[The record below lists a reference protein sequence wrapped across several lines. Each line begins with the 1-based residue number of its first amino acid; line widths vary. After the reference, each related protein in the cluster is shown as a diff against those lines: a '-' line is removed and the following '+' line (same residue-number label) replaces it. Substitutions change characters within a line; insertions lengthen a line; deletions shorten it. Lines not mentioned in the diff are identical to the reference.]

1 MRYINTCLLPFFI
14 SRKELISYGFRLKSE
29 VFFMDLKQLRDG
41 IDGIDKEILSLF
53 MKRMELCKGV
63 ADYKKKHDM
72 PVFQGG
78 REQQVIDRIQEL
90 TEDKRLEKGTAALFT
105 TIMDI
110 SKILQNRTIL
120 SESPDYTF
128 TSPDFAGA
136 KRIGCQGTSGANSEA
151 AAEKVFGKR
160 DFSFYPSFEE
170 VFKAVQAGEVDYGVL
185 PVQNST
191 AGSVD
196 STYDLMANYPF
207 YIVKMVTLE
216 INHCLAVKKGT
227 KLEDITCVYSHRQA
241 LSQCEVFLS
250 KTGLKKAEYSNTAT
264 AAEKV
269 LNSGEPI
276 AAICSVDCAEK
287 LGLEV
292 LARDIADC
300 TINRTQFIIIS
311 KDMQVADDSDAVS
324 VMLTIP
330 HTKGS
335 LYRLLTKF
343 YVNGMNLLR
352 IESRPIRDGSFDVM
366 FFLDFS
372 GKLTDPSVK
381 AVLRDLEEN
390 LENFRCIGTF
400 KSE

>member
-1 MRYINTCLLPFFI
+1 
-14 SRKELISYGFRLKSE
+14 
-29 VFFMDLKQLRDG
+29 MDLKQLRDG
-41 IDGIDKEILSLF
+41 IDNVDSEILSLF
-53 MKRMELCKGV
+53 MKRMELCRGV
-63 ADYKKKHDM
+63 ADYKKEHNM

-78 REQQVIDRIQEL
+78 REQQIIDRIVEL
-90 TEDKRLEKGTAALFT
+90 TNDKNLEKGTSALFT

-120 SESPDYTF
+120 AENRNYKYTA
-128 TSPDFAGA
+128 PDFAGA
-136 KRIGCQGTSGANSEA
+136 KKIGCQGTSGANSEA
-151 AAEKVFGKR
+151 AAKKVFGDR
-160 DFSFYPSFEE
+160 EFTFYPSFEE
-170 VFKAVQAGEVDYGVL
+170 VFKAVQSGEADYGVL

-216 INHCLAVKKGT
+216 INHCLAAKKGT

-250 KTGLKKAEYSNTAT
+250 KTGLKKHEYSNTAT

-269 LNSGEPI
+269 LNSSEPI

-287 LGLEV
+287 LGLEIIEKN
-292 LARDIADC
+292 IADC
-300 TINRTQFIIIS
+300 TINRTQFIVIA
-311 KDMQVADDSDAVS
+311 KDMQVAEDSDAVS

-330 HTKGS
+330 HKEGS

-343 YVNGMNLLR
+343 YVNNMNLLR
-352 IESRPIRDGSFDVM
+352 IESRPIRDGSFNVM

-372 GKLTDPSVK
+372 GKMADPNVE

-390 LENFRCIGTF
+390 LDFFRCIGTF
-400 KSE
+400 KNETFS

>member
-1 MRYINTCLLPFFI
+1 
-14 SRKELISYGFRLKSE
+14 
-29 VFFMDLKQLRDG
+29 MDLKQLRDG
-41 IDGIDKEILSLF
+41 IDDVDSEILSLF
-53 MKRMELCKGV
+53 MKRMELCRGV
-63 ADYKKKHDM
+63 ADYKKEHNM

-78 REQQVIDRIQEL
+78 REQQIIDRIVEL
-90 TEDKRLEKGTAALFT
+90 TNDKNLEKGTSALFT

-120 SESPDYTF
+120 EDNIDYKYTA
-128 TSPDFAGA
+128 PDFAGA
-136 KRIGCQGTSGANSEA
+136 KKIGCQGTSGANSEA
-151 AAEKVFGKR
+151 AAKKVFGDR
-160 DFSFYPSFEE
+160 EFTFYPSFEE
-170 VFKAVQAGEVDYGVL
+170 VFKAVQSGEADYGVL

-196 STYDLMANYPF
+196 STYDLMAKYPF

-216 INHCLAVKKGT
+216 INHCLAAKKGT
-227 KLEDITCVYSHRQA
+227 KIEDITCVYSHRQA

-250 KTGLKKAEYSNTAT
+250 KTGLKKHEYSNTAT
-264 AAEKV
+264 AAQKV
-269 LNSGEPI
+269 ADSNEPI

-292 LARDIADC
+292 IARDIADC
-300 TINRTQFIIIS
+300 TINRTQFIIIA
-311 KDMQVADDSDAVS
+311 KDMQVAEDSDAVS

-330 HTKGS
+330 HKEGS

-343 YVNGMNLLR
+343 YVNNMNLLR

-372 GKLTDPSVK
+372 GKMSDPNVE
-381 AVLRDLEEN
+381 AVLRDLAEN
-390 LENFRCIGTF
+390 LEDFRCIGTF
-400 KSE
+400 KNETFS

>member
-1 MRYINTCLLPFFI
+1 
-14 SRKELISYGFRLKSE
+14 
-29 VFFMDLKQLRDG
+29 MDLKQLRDG
-41 IDGIDKEILSLF
+41 IDDVDSEILSLF
-53 MKRMELCKGV
+53 LKRMELCRGV
-63 ADYKKKHDM
+63 ADYKKEHNM

-78 REQQVIDRIQEL
+78 REQQIIDRIVEL
-90 TEDKRLEKGTAALFT
+90 TADKNLEKGTSALFT

-120 SESPDYTF
+120 KENRDYNYTA
-128 TSPDFAGA
+128 PDFAGA
-136 KRIGCQGTSGANSEA
+136 KKIGCQGTSGANSEA
-151 AAEKVFGKR
+151 AAKQVFGDR
-160 DFSFYPSFEE
+160 EFTFYPSFEE
-170 VFKAVQAGEVDYGVL
+170 VFKAVQSGEADYGVL

-196 STYDLMANYPF
+196 STYDLMAKYPF

-216 INHCLAVKKGT
+216 INHCLAAKKGT

-250 KTGLKKAEYSNTAT
+250 KTGLKKHEYSNTAT

-269 LNSGEPI
+269 LNSDEPI

-292 LARDIADC
+292 IARDIADC
-300 TINRTQFIIIS
+300 TINRTQFIIIA
-311 KDMQVADDSDAVS
+311 KDMQVAEDSDAVS

-330 HTKGS
+330 HTEGS

-343 YVNGMNLLR
+343 YVNNMNLLR

-372 GKLTDPSVK
+372 GKMSDPNVE
-381 AVLRDLEEN
+381 AVLRDLAEN
-390 LENFRCIGTF
+390 LEDFRCIGTF
-400 KSE
+400 KNETFS

>member
-1 MRYINTCLLPFFI
+1 
-14 SRKELISYGFRLKSE
+14 
-29 VFFMDLKQLRDG
+29 MDLKQLRDG
-41 IDGIDKEILSLF
+41 IDDVDSEILSLF
-53 MKRMELCKGV
+53 MKRMELCRGV
-63 ADYKKKHDM
+63 ADYKKEHNM

-78 REQQVIDRIQEL
+78 REQQVIDRIVEL
-90 TEDKRLEKGTAALFT
+90 TNDKNLEKGTAALFT

-120 SESPDYTF
+120 EESNDYTYI
-128 TSPDFAGA
+128 SPDFAGA
-136 KRIGCQGTSGANSEA
+136 KKIGCQGTSGANSEA
-151 AAEKVFGKR
+151 AAKKVFGDR
-160 DFSFYPSFEE
+160 EFTFYPSFEE
-170 VFKAVQAGEVDYGVL
+170 VFKAVQSGEADYGVL

-196 STYDLMANYPF
+196 STYDLMAKYPF

-216 INHCLAVKKGT
+216 INHCLAAKKGT
-227 KLEDITCVYSHRQA
+227 KIEDITCVYSHRQA

-250 KTGLKKAEYSNTAT
+250 KTGLKKHEYSNTAT

-269 LNSGEPI
+269 LSSNEPI

-292 LARDIADC
+292 IARDIADC
-300 TINRTQFIIIS
+300 TINRTQFIIIA
-311 KDMQVADDSDAVS
+311 KDMQVAEDSDAVS

-330 HTKGS
+330 HKEGS

-343 YVNGMNLLR
+343 FVNNMNLLR

-372 GKLTDPSVK
+372 GKMSDPNVK

-390 LENFRCIGTF
+390 LEDFRCIGTF
-400 KSE
+400 KNETFS

>member
-1 MRYINTCLLPFFI
+1 
-14 SRKELISYGFRLKSE
+14 
-29 VFFMDLKQLRDG
+29 MDLKQLRDG
-41 IDGIDKEILSLF
+41 IDEIDSEILSLF
-53 MKRMELCKGV
+53 MKRMELCGEV
-63 ADYKKKHDM
+63 ADYKKEHKM

-78 REQQVIDRIQEL
+78 REQEIIDRIKKL
-90 TEDKRLEKGTAALFT
+90 TANEKLENGTTALFT
-105 TIMDI
+105 NIMDI

-120 SESPDYTF
+120 TDSHDYSY
-128 TSPDFAGA
+128 TSPDFEGA
-136 KRIGCQGTSGANSEA
+136 ERIGCQGTSGANSEA
-151 AAEKVFGKR
+151 AAVKVFGER
-160 DFSFYPSFEE
+160 DFTFYPSFED

-196 STYDLMANYPF
+196 STYDLMAKYPF

-216 INHCLAVKKGT
+216 IDHCLAAKKGT

-250 KTGLKKAEYSNTAT
+250 RTKLKKHEYSNTAT
-264 AAEKV
+264 AAEKI
-269 LNSGEPI
+269 LNSSEPI
-276 AAICSVDCAEK
+276 AAICSTACAEK
-287 LGLEV
+287 LGLEI
-292 LARDIADC
+292 LARNIADC

-311 KDMQVADDSDAVS
+311 KDLQVAEESDAVS

-330 HTKGS
+330 HKEGS

-352 IESRPIRDGSFDVM
+352 IENRPIRDGSFDVM

-372 GKLTDPSVK
+372 GKLSDPSVK

-390 LENFRCIGTF
+390 LSNFRCIGTF
-400 KSE
+400 RSQ

>member
-1 MRYINTCLLPFFI
+1 
-14 SRKELISYGFRLKSE
+14 
-29 VFFMDLKQLRDG
+29 MDLKQLRDG
-41 IDGIDKEILSLF
+41 IDDVDSEILSLF
-53 MKRMELCKGV
+53 MKRMELCRGV
-63 ADYKKKHDM
+63 ADYKKEHNM

-78 REQQVIDRIQEL
+78 REQQVIDRIVEL
-90 TEDKRLEKGTAALFT
+90 TNDKNLEKGTAALFT

-120 SESPDYTF
+120 EESNDYKYI
-128 TSPDFAGA
+128 SPDFAGA
-136 KRIGCQGTSGANSEA
+136 KKIGCQGTSGANSEA
-151 AAEKVFGKR
+151 AAKKVFGDR
-160 DFSFYPSFEE
+160 EFTFYPSFEE
-170 VFKAVQAGEVDYGVL
+170 VFKAVQSGEADYGVL

-196 STYDLMANYPF
+196 STYDLMAKYPF

-216 INHCLAVKKGT
+216 INHCLAAKKGT
-227 KLEDITCVYSHRQA
+227 KIEDITCVYSHRQA

-250 KTGLKKAEYSNTAT
+250 KTGLKKHEYSNTAT

-269 LNSGEPI
+269 LSSDEPI

-292 LARDIADC
+292 IARDIADC
-300 TINRTQFIIIS
+300 TINRTQFIIIA
-311 KDMQVADDSDAVS
+311 KDMQVAEDSDAVS

-330 HTKGS
+330 HKEGS

-343 YVNGMNLLR
+343 FVNNMNLLR

-372 GKLTDPSVK
+372 GKMSDPNVK

-390 LENFRCIGTF
+390 LEDFRCIGTF
-400 KSE
+400 KNETFS

>member
-1 MRYINTCLLPFFI
+1 
-14 SRKELISYGFRLKSE
+14 
-29 VFFMDLKQLRDG
+29 MDLKQLRDG
-41 IDGIDKEILSLF
+41 IDEIDSGILSLF
-53 MKRMELCKGV
+53 MKRMELCRDV
-63 ADYKKKHDM
+63 ADYKRQHCR
-72 PVFQGG
+72 PVVHGG
-78 REQQVIDRIQEL
+78 REKEVIDRIKKLTDNKEL
-90 TEDKRLEKGTAALFT
+90 ENGTTALFT
-105 TIMDI
+105 NIMDI
-110 SKILQNRTIL
+110 SKILQNRSIITG
-120 SESPDYTF
+120 SDDYSYTA
-128 TSPDFAGA
+128 PDFRGAG
-136 KRIGCQGTSGANSEA
+136 KVGCQGTSGANSESA
-151 AAEKVFGKR
+151 AKTVFGDR
-160 DFSFYPSFEE
+160 EFTFYPSFED

-196 STYDLMANYPF
+196 STYDLMAKYPF

-216 INHCLAVKKGT
+216 INHCLAAKKGT
-227 KLEDITCVYSHRQA
+227 KLEDITRVYSHKQA

-250 KTGLKKAEYSNTAT
+250 RTGLKKHEYSNTAT

-269 LNSGEPI
+269 LRSSEPI
-276 AAICSVDCAEK
+276 AAICSVDCAK
-287 LGLEV
+287 RLGLEV
-292 LARDIADC
+292 IARNIADC

-311 KDMQVADDSDAVS
+311 RDLQVAENSDAVS

-330 HTKGS
+330 HREGS

-343 YVNGMNLLR
+343 FVNGMNLLR

-372 GKLTDPSVK
+372 GKLSDPSVK

-390 LENFRCIGTF
+390 LSNFRCIGTF

>member
-1 MRYINTCLLPFFI
+1 
-14 SRKELISYGFRLKSE
+14 
-29 VFFMDLKQLRDG
+29 MDLKQLRDG
-41 IDGIDKEILSLF
+41 IDDVDSEILSLF
-53 MKRMELCKGV
+53 MKRMELCRGV
-63 ADYKKKHDM
+63 ADYKKEHNM

-78 REQQVIDRIQEL
+78 REQQIIDRIVEL
-90 TEDKRLEKGTAALFT
+90 TADKNLEKGTSALFT

-120 SESPDYTF
+120 EDNKDYNYTA
-128 TSPDFAGA
+128 PDFAGA
-136 KRIGCQGTSGANSEA
+136 KKIGCQGTSGANSEA
-151 AAEKVFGKR
+151 AAKKVFGDR
-160 DFSFYPSFEE
+160 EFTFYPSFEE
-170 VFKAVQAGEVDYGVL
+170 VFKAVQSGEADYGVL

-196 STYDLMANYPF
+196 STYDLMAKYPF

-216 INHCLAVKKGT
+216 INHCLAAKKGT

-250 KTGLKKAEYSNTAT
+250 KTGLKKHEYSNTAT
-264 AAEKV
+264 AAQKV
-269 LNSGEPI
+269 ADSSEPI

-292 LARDIADC
+292 IARDIADC
-300 TINRTQFIIIS
+300 TINRTQFIIIA
-311 KDMQVADDSDAVS
+311 KDMQVAEDSDAVS

-330 HTKGS
+330 HKEGS

-343 YVNGMNLLR
+343 YVNNMNLLR

-372 GKLTDPSVK
+372 GKMSDPNVE
-381 AVLRDLEEN
+381 AVLRDLAEN
-390 LENFRCIGTF
+390 LDFFRCIGTF
-400 KSE
+400 KNETFS

>member
-1 MRYINTCLLPFFI
+1 
-14 SRKELISYGFRLKSE
+14 
-29 VFFMDLKQLRDG
+29 MDLKQLRDG
-41 IDGIDKEILSLF
+41 IDDVDSEILSLF
-53 MKRMELCKGV
+53 MKRMKLCRGV
-63 ADYKKKHDM
+63 ADYKKEHNM

-78 REQQVIDRIQEL
+78 REQQIIDRIVEL
-90 TEDKRLEKGTAALFT
+90 TADKNLEKGTSALFT

-120 SESPDYTF
+120 EDKKDFKYTA
-128 TSPDFAGA
+128 PDFAGA
-136 KRIGCQGTSGANSEA
+136 KKIGCQGTSGANSEA
-151 AAEKVFGKR
+151 AAKKVFGER
-160 DFSFYPSFEE
+160 EFTFYPSFEE
-170 VFKAVQAGEVDYGVL
+170 VFKAVQSGEADYGVL

-196 STYDLMANYPF
+196 STYDLMAKYPF

-216 INHCLAVKKGT
+216 INHCLAAKKGT
-227 KLEDITCVYSHRQA
+227 KIEDITCVYSHRQA

-250 KTGLKKAEYSNTAT
+250 KTGLKKHEYSNTAT

-269 LNSGEPI
+269 LNSDEPI

-292 LARDIADC
+292 IARDIADC
-300 TINRTQFIIIS
+300 TINRTQFIIIA
-311 KDMQVADDSDAVS
+311 KDMQVAEDSDAVS

-330 HTKGS
+330 HKEGS

-343 YVNGMNLLR
+343 YVNNMNLLR

-372 GKLTDPSVK
+372 GKMSDPNVE
-381 AVLRDLEEN
+381 AVLRDLAEN
-390 LENFRCIGTF
+390 LEDFRCIGTF
-400 KSE
+400 KNETFS

>member
-1 MRYINTCLLPFFI
+1 
-14 SRKELISYGFRLKSE
+14 
-29 VFFMDLKQLRDG
+29 MDLKQLRDG
-41 IDGIDKEILSLF
+41 IDGIDGEILSLF
-53 MKRMELCKGV
+53 MKRMELCRKV
-63 ADYKKKHDM
+63 ADFKKQHEM

-78 REQQVIDRIQEL
+78 REQQIIDRIKVL
-90 TEDKRLEKGTAALFT
+90 TGDRDLENGTAALFT

-110 SKILQNRTIL
+110 SKILQNRAIL
-120 SESPDYTF
+120 AGSEDYSYTA
-128 TSPDFAGA
+128 PDFRGA
-136 KRIGCQGTSGANSEA
+136 ARVGCQGTSGANSEA
-151 AAEKVFGKR
+151 AARTVFGDR
-160 DFSFYPSFEE
+160 QFDFYPSFEG
-170 VFKAVQAGEVDYGVL
+170 VFRAVQDGEIDYGVL

-196 STYDLMANYPF
+196 STYDLMAKYPF

-227 KLEDITCVYSHRQA
+227 KIEDISCVYSHRQA

-250 KTGLKKAEYSNTAT
+250 RTRLKKAEYSNTAT

-269 LNSGEPI
+269 LKSSEPI
-276 AAICSVDCAEK
+276 AAICSVDCAER
-287 LGLEV
+287 LGLEI

-311 KDMQVADDSDAVS
+311 RDLQVAEESDSVS
-324 VMLTIP
+324 VMLAIP
-330 HTKGS
+330 HKEGS

-372 GKLTDPSVK
+372 GRLSDPGVK

-390 LENFRCIGTF
+390 LDTFRCIGTF

>member
-1 MRYINTCLLPFFI
+1 
-14 SRKELISYGFRLKSE
+14 
-29 VFFMDLKQLRDG
+29 MDLKQLRDG
-41 IDGIDKEILSLF
+41 IDEIDSGILSLF
-53 MKRMELCKGV
+53 LKRMELCRNV
-63 ADYKKKHDM
+63 ADYKREHKM

-78 REQQVIDRIQEL
+78 REQEIIDRIKKL
-90 TEDKRLEKGTAALFT
+90 TANENLENGTTALFT
-105 TIMDI
+105 NIMDI

-120 SESPDYTF
+120 TESGDYSY
-128 TSPDFAGA
+128 TSPNFEGA
-136 KRIGCQGTSGANSEA
+136 EKIGCQGTSGANSEA

-160 DFSFYPSFEE
+160 EFTFYPSFED
-170 VFKAVQAGEVDYGVL
+170 VFKAVQAGDVDYGVL

-196 STYDLMANYPF
+196 STYDLMAKYPF

-216 INHCLAVKKGT
+216 IDHCLAAKKGT
-227 KLEDITCVYSHRQA
+227 KIEDISCVFSHKQA

-250 KTGLKKAEYSNTAT
+250 RTKLKKAEYSNTAT

-269 LNSGEPI
+269 LRSDEPI
-276 AAICSVDCAEK
+276 AAICSTSCAEK
-287 LGLEV
+287 LGLEI
-292 LARDIADC
+292 LAKNIADC

-311 KDMQVADDSDAVS
+311 KDLQVADESDAVS

-330 HTKGS
+330 HKEGS

-343 YVNGMNLLR
+343 FVNGMNLLR
-352 IESRPIRDGSFDVM
+352 IENRPIRDGSFDVM

-372 GKLTDPSVK
+372 GKLSDPSVK

-390 LENFRCIGTF
+390 LSNFRCIGTF

>member
-1 MRYINTCLLPFFI
+1 
-14 SRKELISYGFRLKSE
+14 
-29 VFFMDLKQLRDG
+29 MDLKQLRDG
-41 IDGIDKEILSLF
+41 IDNVDSEILSLF
-53 MKRMELCKGV
+53 MKRMELCRGV
-63 ADYKKKHDM
+63 ADYKKEHNM

-78 REQQVIDRIQEL
+78 REQQIIDRIVEL
-90 TEDKRLEKGTAALFT
+90 TNDKNLEKGTSALFT

-120 SESPDYTF
+120 AENRNYKYTA
-128 TSPDFAGA
+128 PDFAGA
-136 KRIGCQGTSGANSEA
+136 KKIGCQGTSGANSEA
-151 AAEKVFGKR
+151 AAKKVFGDR
-160 DFSFYPSFEE
+160 EFTFYPSFEE
-170 VFKAVQAGEVDYGVL
+170 VFKAVQSGEADYGVL

-216 INHCLAVKKGT
+216 INHCLAAKKGT

-250 KTGLKKAEYSNTAT
+250 KTGLKKHEYSNTAT

-269 LNSGEPI
+269 LNSSEPI

-287 LGLEV
+287 LGLEIIEKN
-292 LARDIADC
+292 IADC
-300 TINRTQFIIIS
+300 TINRTQFIVIA
-311 KDMQVADDSDAVS
+311 KDMQVAEDSDAVS

-330 HTKGS
+330 HKEGS

-343 YVNGMNLLR
+343 YVNNMNLLR
-352 IESRPIRDGSFDVM
+352 IESRPIRDGSFNVM

-372 GKLTDPSVK
+372 GKMTDPNVE

-390 LENFRCIGTF
+390 LDFFRCIGTF
-400 KSE
+400 KNETFS

>member
-1 MRYINTCLLPFFI
+1 
-14 SRKELISYGFRLKSE
+14 
-29 VFFMDLKQLRDG
+29 MDLKQLRDG
-41 IDGIDKEILSLF
+41 IDEIDSGILSLF
-53 MKRMELCKGV
+53 LKRMELCRNV
-63 ADYKKKHDM
+63 ADYKREHKM

-78 REQQVIDRIQEL
+78 REQEIIDRIKKL
-90 TEDKRLEKGTAALFT
+90 TANENLENGTTALFT
-105 TIMDI
+105 NIMDI

-120 SESPDYTF
+120 TESSDYSY
-128 TSPDFAGA
+128 TSPNFEGA
-136 KRIGCQGTSGANSEA
+136 EKRGCQGTSGANSEA

-160 DFSFYPSFEE
+160 EFTFYPSFED
-170 VFKAVQAGEVDYGVL
+170 VFKAVQAGDVDYGVL

-196 STYDLMANYPF
+196 STYDLMAKYPF

-216 INHCLAVKKGT
+216 IDHCLAAKKGT
-227 KLEDITCVYSHRQA
+227 KIEDISCVFSHKQA

-250 KTGLKKAEYSNTAT
+250 RTKLKKAEYSNTAT

-269 LNSGEPI
+269 LRSDEPI
-276 AAICSVDCAEK
+276 AAICSTSCAEK
-287 LGLEV
+287 LGLEI
-292 LARDIADC
+292 LAKNIADC

-311 KDMQVADDSDAVS
+311 KDLQVADESDAVS

-330 HTKGS
+330 HKEGS

-343 YVNGMNLLR
+343 FVNGMNLLR
-352 IESRPIRDGSFDVM
+352 IENRPIRDGSFDVM

-372 GKLTDPSVK
+372 GKLSDPSVK

-390 LENFRCIGTF
+390 LSNFRCIGTF

>member
-1 MRYINTCLLPFFI
+1 
-14 SRKELISYGFRLKSE
+14 
-29 VFFMDLKQLRDG
+29 MDLKQLRDG
-41 IDGIDKEILSLF
+41 IDEIDSDILSLF
-53 MKRMELCKGV
+53 LKRMELCREV
-63 ADYKKKHDM
+63 ADYKKQRNM

-78 REQQVIDRIQEL
+78 REQEIIDRIKKL
-90 TEDKRLEKGTAALFT
+90 TANKRLENGTTALFT
-105 TIMDI
+105 NIMDI

-120 SESPDYTF
+120 TDSRDYSY

-136 KRIGCQGTSGANSEA
+136 KKIGCQGTSGANSEA

-160 DFSFYPSFEE
+160 NFIFYPSFED

-207 YIVKMVTLE
+207 YIVNMVTLE
-216 INHCLAVKKGT
+216 IDHCLAAKKGT
-227 KLEDITCVYSHRQA
+227 KIEDITCVYSHRQA
-241 LSQCEVFLS
+241 LSQCEVFLTRTKLRKS
-250 KTGLKKAEYSNTAT
+250 EYSNTAT

-269 LNSGEPI
+269 LRSEEPI
-276 AAICSVDCAEK
+276 AAICSTACAEK

-292 LARDIADC
+292 LARNIADC

-311 KDMQVADDSDAVS
+311 KDLQVADDSDAVS

-330 HTKGS
+330 HTEGS

-343 YVNGMNLLR
+343 FVNGMNLLR

-372 GKLTDPSVK
+372 GKLSDASVK

-390 LENFRCIGTF
+390 LSNFRCIGTF

>member
-1 MRYINTCLLPFFI
+1 
-14 SRKELISYGFRLKSE
+14 
-29 VFFMDLKQLRDG
+29 MDLKQLRDG

-330 HTKGS
+330 NTKGS

-372 GKLTDPSVK
+372 GKLSDPSVK

>member
-1 MRYINTCLLPFFI
+1 
-14 SRKELISYGFRLKSE
+14 
-29 VFFMDLKQLRDG
+29 MDLKQLRDG
-41 IDGIDKEILSLF
+41 IDDIDSSILSLF

-63 ADYKKKHDM
+63 ADFKKEHNM

-78 REQQVIDRIQEL
+78 REQEVIDRIKEL
-90 TEDKRLEKGTAALFT
+90 TGNKELEKGTAALFT

-110 SKILQNRTIL
+110 SKILQNRTIHAAA
-120 SESPDYTF
+120 PDYIY

-136 KRIGCQGTSGANSEA
+136 RTIGCQGTSGANSESA
-151 AAEKVFGKR
+151 ARKVFGDR
-160 DFSFYPSFEE
+160 DFTFYPSFED

-196 STYDLMANYPF
+196 STYDLMAKYPF

-216 INHCLAVKKGT
+216 INHCLAAKKGT
-227 KLEDITCVYSHRQA
+227 MLEDITCVYSHRQA

-250 KTGLKKAEYSNTAT
+250 RTGLKKHEYSNTAT

-269 LNSGEPI
+269 LRSEEPI

-287 LGLEV
+287 LGLEI

-311 KDMQVADDSDAVS
+311 RDLQVADDSDSVS

-330 HTKGS
+330 HTEGS

-343 YVNGMNLLR
+343 FVNNMNLLR

-372 GKLTDPSVK
+372 GKLSDPGVK
-381 AVLRDLEEN
+381 AVLRDLDEN
-390 LENFRCIGTF
+390 LEDFRCIGTF

>member
-1 MRYINTCLLPFFI
+1 
-14 SRKELISYGFRLKSE
+14 
-29 VFFMDLKQLRDG
+29 MDLKQLRDG
-41 IDGIDKEILSLF
+41 IDDIDKEILSLF

-63 ADYKKKHDM
+63 ADYKKEHKM

-78 REQQVIDRIQEL
+78 REQQIIDRIKALTNAPEL
-90 TEDKRLEKGTAALFT
+90 ENGTSALFT
-105 TIMDI
+105 NIMDI

-120 SESPDYTF
+120 TDSHDYSF
-128 TSPDFAGA
+128 TAPDFAGA
-136 KRIGCQGTSGANSEA
+136 KRVGCQGTSGANSEA
-151 AAEKVFGKR
+151 AAEKVFGR
-160 DFSFYPSFEE
+160 REFTFYPSFED
-170 VFKAVQAGEVDYGVL
+170 VFKAVQAGEMEYGVL

-216 INHCLAVKKGT
+216 IDHCLAAKKGT

-250 KTGLKKAEYSNTAT
+250 KTKLKKSEYSNTAT

-269 LNSGEPI
+269 LRSSEPI
-276 AAICSVDCAEK
+276 AAICSTSCAEK
-287 LGLEV
+287 LGLEII
-292 LARDIADC
+292 ARDIADC

-311 KDMQVADDSDAVS
+311 KDLQVADESDAVS

-330 HTKGS
+330 HKEGS

-390 LENFRCIGTF
+390 LSNFRCIGTF

>member
-1 MRYINTCLLPFFI
+1 
-14 SRKELISYGFRLKSE
+14 
-29 VFFMDLKQLRDG
+29 MDLKQLRDG
-41 IDGIDKEILSLF
+41 IDEIDSEILALF
-53 MKRMELCKGV
+53 MKRMELCRWV
-63 ADYKKKHDM
+63 ADYKKQHDM

-78 REQQVIDRIQEL
+78 REQEIIDRIKKL
-90 TEDKRLEKGTAALFT
+90 TANEKLENGTTALFT
-105 TIMDI
+105 NIMDI

-120 SESPDYTF
+120 TDSHDYSYTA
-128 TSPDFAGA
+128 PDFKGA
-136 KRIGCQGTSGANSEA
+136 KKIGCQGTSGANSEA
-151 AAEKVFGKR
+151 AAIKVFGER
-160 DFSFYPSFEE
+160 DFTFYPSFED

-196 STYDLMANYPF
+196 STYDLMAKYPF

-216 INHCLAVKKGT
+216 IDHCLAAKKGT
-227 KLEDITCVYSHRQA
+227 KIEDITCVYSHRQA

-250 KTGLKKAEYSNTAT
+250 RTRLKKHEYSNTAT

-269 LNSGEPI
+269 LGSSEPI
-276 AAICSVDCAEK
+276 AAICSTSCAEK
-287 LGLEV
+287 LGLEI

-311 KDMQVADDSDAVS
+311 RDLQVAEESDAVS

-330 HTKGS
+330 HKEGS

-343 YVNGMNLLR
+343 FVNGMNLLR
-352 IESRPIRDGSFDVM
+352 IENRPIRDGSFDVM

-372 GKLTDPSVK
+372 GKLSDPSVK

-390 LENFRCIGTF
+390 LSNFRCIGTF
-400 KSE
+400 RSQ

>member
-1 MRYINTCLLPFFI
+1 
-14 SRKELISYGFRLKSE
+14 
-29 VFFMDLKQLRDG
+29 MDLKQLRDG
-41 IDGIDKEILSLF
+41 IDDIDAEILALF
-53 MKRMELCKGV
+53 MKRMELCQSV
-63 ADYKKKHDM
+63 ADYKKEHAM

-78 REQQVIDRIQEL
+78 REQQIIDHIREL
-90 TEDKRLEKGTAALFT
+90 TGNKELENGTTALFT
-105 TIMDI
+105 NIMDI
-110 SKILQNRTIL
+110 SKILQNRSIL
-120 SESPDYTF
+120 VDSNDYSF
-128 TSPDFAGA
+128 TAPDFEGA
-136 KRIGCQGTSGANSEA
+136 KKIGCQGTSGANSEA
-151 AAEKVFGKR
+151 AAQKVFGDR
-160 DFSFYPSFEE
+160 EFTFYPSFED

-216 INHCLAVKKGT
+216 IDHCLAAKKGT
-227 KLEDITCVYSHRQA
+227 KIEDITMVYSHRQA

-250 KTGLKKAEYSNTAT
+250 RTRLKKAEYSNTAT

-269 LNSGEPI
+269 LRSDEPI
-276 AAICSVDCAEK
+276 AAICSAACAER
-287 LGLEV
+287 LGLEI

-311 KDMQVADDSDAVS
+311 KELQVADDSDAVS
-324 VMLTIP
+324 VMLTLP
-330 HTKGS
+330 HTEGS
-335 LYRLLTKF
+335 LYRMLTKF

-352 IESRPIRDGSFDVM
+352 IESRPIRDGSFNVM

-372 GKLTDPSVK
+372 GKLSDPGVK

-390 LENFRCIGTF
+390 LSDFRCIGTF

>member
-1 MRYINTCLLPFFI
+1 
-14 SRKELISYGFRLKSE
+14 
-29 VFFMDLKQLRDG
+29 MDLKQLRDG
-41 IDGIDKEILSLF
+41 IDDVDSEILSLF
-53 MKRMELCKGV
+53 MKRMELCRGV
-63 ADYKKKHDM
+63 ADYKKEHNM

-78 REQQVIDRIQEL
+78 REQQVIDRIVEL
-90 TEDKRLEKGTAALFT
+90 TNDKNLEKGTAALFT

-120 SESPDYTF
+120 EESNDYKYI
-128 TSPDFAGA
+128 SPDFAGA
-136 KRIGCQGTSGANSEA
+136 KKIGCQGTSGANSEA
-151 AAEKVFGKR
+151 AAKKVFGDR
-160 DFSFYPSFEE
+160 EFTFYPSFEE
-170 VFKAVQAGEVDYGVL
+170 VFKAIQSGEADYGVL

-196 STYDLMANYPF
+196 STYDLMAKYPF

-216 INHCLAVKKGT
+216 INHCLAAKKGT
-227 KLEDITCVYSHRQA
+227 KIEDITCVYSHRQA

-250 KTGLKKAEYSNTAT
+250 KTGLKKHEYSNTAT

-269 LNSGEPI
+269 LSSDEPI

-292 LARDIADC
+292 IARDIADC
-300 TINRTQFIIIS
+300 TINRTQFIIIA
-311 KDMQVADDSDAVS
+311 KDMQVAEDSDAVS

-330 HTKGS
+330 HKEGS

-343 YVNGMNLLR
+343 FVNNMNLLR

-372 GKLTDPSVK
+372 GKMSDPNVK

-390 LENFRCIGTF
+390 LEDFRCIGTF
-400 KSE
+400 KNETFS

>member
-1 MRYINTCLLPFFI
+1 
-14 SRKELISYGFRLKSE
+14 
-29 VFFMDLKQLRDG
+29 MDLKQLRDG
-41 IDGIDKEILSLF
+41 IDDVDSEILSLF
-53 MKRMELCKGV
+53 MKRMKLCRGV
-63 ADYKKKHDM
+63 ADYKKEHDM

-78 REQQVIDRIQEL
+78 REQQIIDRIVKL
-90 TEDKRLEKGTAALFT
+90 TNDKNLEKGTSALFT

-120 SESPDYTF
+120 AEDHINTCPA
-128 TSPDFAGA
+128 PDFAGA
-136 KRIGCQGTSGANSEA
+136 RKIGCQGTSGANSEA
-151 AAEKVFGKR
+151 AAKKVFGDR
-160 DFSFYPSFEE
+160 EFTFYPSFEE
-170 VFKAVQAGEVDYGVL
+170 VFKAVQSGEADYGVL

-196 STYDLMANYPF
+196 STYDLMAKYPF

-216 INHCLAVKKGT
+216 INHCLAAKKGT
-227 KLEDITCVYSHRQA
+227 KLKDITCVYSHRQA

-250 KTGLKKAEYSNTAT
+250 KTGLKKHEYSNTAT

-269 LNSGEPI
+269 LKSDEPI

-287 LGLEV
+287 LGLEIIERNV
-292 LARDIADC
+292 ADC
-300 TINRTQFIIIS
+300 TINRTQFIIIA
-311 KDMQVADDSDAVS
+311 KDMQVAEDSDAVS

-330 HTKGS
+330 HKEGS

-343 YVNGMNLLR
+343 YVNNMNLLR

-372 GKLTDPSVK
+372 GKMTDPNVK

-390 LENFRCIGTF
+390 LEDFRCIGTF
-400 KSE
+400 KNETFS

>member
-1 MRYINTCLLPFFI
+1 
-14 SRKELISYGFRLKSE
+14 
-29 VFFMDLKQLRDG
+29 MDLKQLRDG
-41 IDGIDKEILSLF
+41 IDEIDSGILSLF
-53 MKRMELCKGV
+53 LKRMELCRNV
-63 ADYKKKHDM
+63 ADYKREHKM

-78 REQQVIDRIQEL
+78 REQEIIDRIKKL
-90 TEDKRLEKGTAALFT
+90 TANENLENGTTALFT
-105 TIMDI
+105 NIMDI

-120 SESPDYTF
+120 TESSDYSY
-128 TSPDFAGA
+128 TSPNFEGA
-136 KRIGCQGTSGANSEA
+136 EKIGCQGTSGANSEA

-160 DFSFYPSFEE
+160 EFTFYPSFED
-170 VFKAVQAGEVDYGVL
+170 VFKAVQAGDVDYGVL

-196 STYDLMANYPF
+196 STYDLMAKYPF

-216 INHCLAVKKGT
+216 IDHCLAAKKGT
-227 KLEDITCVYSHRQA
+227 KIEDISCVFSHKQA

-250 KTGLKKAEYSNTAT
+250 RTKLKKAEYSNTAT

-269 LNSGEPI
+269 LRSDEPI
-276 AAICSVDCAEK
+276 AAICSTSCAEK
-287 LGLEV
+287 LGLEI
-292 LARDIADC
+292 LAKNIADC

-311 KDMQVADDSDAVS
+311 KDLQVADESDAVS

-330 HTKGS
+330 HKEGS

-343 YVNGMNLLR
+343 FVNGMNLLR
-352 IESRPIRDGSFDVM
+352 IENRPIRDGSFDVM

-372 GKLTDPSVK
+372 GKLSDPSVK

-390 LENFRCIGTF
+390 LSNFRCIGTF